1 VTKTI
6 VRAPRRRRYL
16 VVDQTLVDDDRL
28 SLAARGLL
36 LTILSKPDDW
46 KVCVD
51 DLRRRCRLGRDSI
64 YNLLNELKDVGYVHY
79 LVNRTAD
86 GRMAGGTYHVYEHPE
101 AALRAAPLPD
111 YPEAVEPDPVNPEAI
126 PNTEKNLVP
135 TTTTTVVGG
144 SGGSDK
150 HAEEL
155 IFPGE
160 LLEAERSRAENC
172 VSELDAC
179 LRQTV
184 LDELAG
190 IMKAGKIRASP
201 LACLEGIVRHAKAGA
216 FTPQFAPRVAHARKE
231 RRRAERAYER
241 ALSGRPGPDGGRPGG
256 GTEG

>member
-16 VVDQTLVDDDRL
+16 VVDQTLVDDERL

-101 AALRAAPLPD
+101 DALCPAPLPD
-111 YPEAVEPDPVNPEAI
+111 YPEAAEPDPVNEEAI
-126 PNTEKNLVP
+126 PNTEKNLV
-135 TTTTTVVGG
+135 TTTTTVV
-144 SGGSDK
+144 SGGGTDEP
-150 HAEEL
+150 AEEL
-155 IFPGE
+155 VFPAG
-160 LLEAERSRAENC
+160 LLESERRQAAGC
-172 VSELDAC
+172 VSELDVA
-179 LRQTV
+179 LRQVV

-216 FTPQFAPRVAHARKE
+216 FTPQLALRVAHARDE
-231 RRRAERAYER
+231 RRRNER
-241 ALSGRPGPDGGRPGG
+241 ALQRALTGQLVPGAPSRSVERKE
-256 GTEG
+256 T